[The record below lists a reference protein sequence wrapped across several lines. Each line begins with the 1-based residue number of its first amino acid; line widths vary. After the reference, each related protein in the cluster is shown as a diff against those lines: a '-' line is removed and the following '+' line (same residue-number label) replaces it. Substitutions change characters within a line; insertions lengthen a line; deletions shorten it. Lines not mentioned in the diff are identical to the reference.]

1 MRIYRK
7 ISLSLVLILLS
18 SRAGAQ
24 LPDVYT
30 RYDDALQILTD
41 IQADHPSICRLD
53 TMGYSTRDSVPM
65 LRLKISDNVDIDED
79 EPAVFYCGGVHA
91 DEVLGVEVVMNFIQ
105 DFFERVDDGDFQV
118 YQFVNNMELFCVPF
132 INPEGHIVVEE
143 GNTLWRKNKCDN
155 DENGI
160 FDFHDGVDNNR
171 NYDFGWYIDDD
182 PGSNT
187 PESLMYKG
195 TAPFTQTENIAMAEF
210 GWVYRPL
217 IALDYHSPTY
227 GRPNVAY
234 YPWYWYSS
242 DGGHGFGPDEDLMQS
257 ICASFTSLIEAIPD
271 DSNTVTYTARRAL
284 VNKGDYKTYFY
295 GNFGSAAFSVEVSD
309 TTIQDPA
316 LVDTIV
322 TAHLPGQYYLLERAL
337 GPGITGVIRDSI
349 TMEPL
354 EAEVQVTQHI
364 NPDISPRLSRPDY
377 GRYRRLLAPGSYTLK
392 FLKDDYITRTI
403 YNVQITNGGPT
414 ETNVLLT
421 PLHPRPPAP
430 NLSYPPNDTTLSDN
444 IVTFIW
450 YQSDYAAFYLF
461 ELAYDSMFADMVYF
475 DSTVSDTSMAVDSL
489 EDSLYYWRIK
499 GGNDNGWGPYSEM
512 RTFRVESMTGID
524 EERSL
529 PQILHLAQ
537 NYPNPFNASTEIRFS
552 LPKSAHI
559 RLEIYNVLGQRVETL
574 VEGMTEPGERFVVW
588 KADNHPSGVYFARL
602 EAGDRSESIRMTL
615 LK

>member
-1 MRIYRK
+1 
-7 ISLSLVLILLS
+7 
-18 SRAGAQ
+18 
-24 LPDVYT
+24 
-30 RYDDALQILTD
+30 
-41 IQADHPSICRLD
+41 
-53 TMGYSTRDSVPM
+53 
-65 LRLKISDNVDIDED
+65 
-79 EPAVFYCGGVHA
+79 
-91 DEVLGVEVVMNFIQ
+91 
-105 DFFERVDDGDFQV
+105 
-118 YQFVNNMELFCVPF
+118 
-132 INPEGHIVVEE
+132 
-143 GNTLWRKNKCDN
+143 
-155 DENGI
+155 
-160 FDFHDGVDNNR
+160 
-171 NYDFGWYIDDD
+171 
-182 PGSNT
+182 
-187 PESLMYKG
+187 
-195 TAPFTQTENIAMAEF
+195 
-210 GWVYRPL
+210 
-217 IALDYHSPTY
+217 TY